1 MLRGDDGQLYVD
13 ICAHRDFVRGE
24 EVLLPYGLETS
35 ADLLCSHGIVLEHN
49 DADYVP
55 VYSDAVELVGDVV
68 ELELEQDTAVAQA
81 KLNLIQGA
89 DAAEAPLAIRPGDV
103 DRSEHLLACLQVA
116 YAAPDELASFEDAWF
131 PGVGH
136 YTLQP
141 TGLGQERAAELRA
154 AALKKAVAL
163 CDEELTRMPSSLA
176 DDEAEVSCL
185 FCWCVWGLFSHADPR
200 PLRPST
206 RPHTHT
212 HPSLASLPVT
222 PMALQPDEG
231 APLSVR
237 MRASRSISCKAT
249 GSCGSSKMRESLT
262 RTRPSCCG
270 QSLLSSI
277 GWASSLRCHPF
288 VPLPSR
294 ITEDG
299 AKETA
304 ALVGRLGAGG
314 KMR

>member
-1 MLRGDDGQLYVD
+1 MD

-116 YAAPDELASFEDAWF
+116 YAAPDELGSFEDAWF
-131 PGVGH
+131 SGVGH

-163 CDEELTRMPSSLA
+163 CDEELTRMPSSLE
-176 DDEAEVSCL
+176 DDLAEVPRL
-185 FCWCVWGLFSHADPR
+185 FCGCAWGLCPHADPR
-200 PLRPST
+200 PPRPPA
-206 RPHTHT
+206 R
-212 HPSLASLPVT
+212 
-222 PMALQPDEG
+222 
-231 APLSVR
+231 
-237 MRASRSISCKAT
+237 
-249 GSCGSSKMRESLT
+249 T
-262 RTRPSCCG
+262 RTRIPRWRRCPSPP
-270 QSLLSSI
+270 
-277 GWASSLRCHPF
+277 W
-288 VPLPSR
+288 PSNQMSAR
-294 ITEDG
+294 
-299 AKETA
+299 
-304 ALVGRLGAGG
+304 ALVCAHVRCARSHAKRRAVAGAQRYGSC
-314 KMR
+314 